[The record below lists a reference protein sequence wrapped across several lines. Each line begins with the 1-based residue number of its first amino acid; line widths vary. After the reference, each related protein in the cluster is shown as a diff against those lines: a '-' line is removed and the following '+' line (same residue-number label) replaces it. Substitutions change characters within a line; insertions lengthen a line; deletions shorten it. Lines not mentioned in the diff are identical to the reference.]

1 MADLLARFKLVDE
14 MSDRLSRMAASGQD
28 ALTKWEQAGDAVNSA
43 LGGISGGVTTAV
55 SAVDGVTKSIDRLQ
69 EQADSAADAQDRLS
83 ASLNKA
89 EKNERDFTAAVY
101 EAARAERASRN
112 LADSL
117 NKAEKSG
124 RSLADATDEAA
135 RASKELADSDNVSVA
150 AKEALIKANKEAEDA
165 LKELYGAQEQAR
177 NAQKEYDRMLSSGV
191 EDLEAFEQ
199 AAQKVSTATTELDA
213 ANRRA
218 TDATG
223 ELSGAFE
230 RASKEAAESV
240 DDVSK
245 ATEAA
250 GDLADVLVGAG
261 ILTLVSRLADEF
273 MRASGAAAVFEVGMK
288 KVSTI
293 ADTSQVSLAQ
303 MSSDLF
309 SLSMDTGIFADS
321 LEEAAYAALSASVN
335 TADAVQF
342 TGTASRLAAGGF
354 TSSATAVDVLTT
366 ALNAYGLEAGYAE
379 NISDML
385 ITTQNLGKTT
395 VDELAASVGKVIPLA
410 SAYGVEMDNLS
421 AAYAELTKGGIATA
435 EAGTYLKSML
445 NELGDSGSGVSAVLQ
460 EQTGRS
466 FSQLMAQGASLGD
479 VMAVLGESVN
489 GNAGA
494 FNELW
499 SSSEAG
505 IGALSLYNAGAD
517 QFNSTLFAMQNSIGA
532 TEAAYETM
540 TDTTAHA
547 QEELSNAANNL
558 QISIGQQI
566 NPLIKT
572 SYELGTDVLNGM
584 TRFTQE
590 HPILTKA
597 LSSAAI
603 GLGVAATGM
612 VGFSFA
618 VGKAIPAVVSFGAS
632 ICDVLG
638 PVGLAAAAVTGLV
651 AAGAALHAMMEKT
664 ADVSEHMT
672 MRTRAQQKELED
684 LNAAYEEACKRYGNM
699 SEEAGALALQISR
712 LTDEYG
718 KSGETIGE
726 FAAKIGQAGE
736 AIGNTFSGYEEAVSS
751 ADGLYDS
758 SISLVSQL
766 LMLSNQSDTTGTALA
781 AMSGIVDKLN
791 ADYSDLGLTVD
802 ETTGKLSYSISDL
815 YEYITQAADEQKQQA
830 AVDAL
835 VESLGR
841 FEAVREASV
850 QASGEVAA
858 AWDNY
863 DALEKKW
870 QGEHPVLSQIAG
882 HAAMNW
888 SGELGAAFRE
898 WEALSEAADSAHD
911 NYDTLIEDIR
921 IYCGE
926 LGYTEEETDGL
937 IRQMEHSAEAAA
949 QLAGQMTDTAEETI
963 SWQEA
968 VSTAYESVRA
978 DIGALCEAYDNV
990 YEAALESF
998 EGQYGLFDEAS
1009 MKSDDYANATVAN
1022 ARKALE
1028 SQLSYWENYSA
1039 NIDALKEL
1047 SAESLGIS
1055 EENYQALMAY
1065 VQDGSEQAAGLAESM
1080 AKALEKGDTEAVAA
1094 LASTLGEVTAMQE
1107 ELAGKTADW
1116 QTGFTEK
1123 MRQYEE
1129 EMQGMVKD
1137 MDLSDEARESAAAT
1151 ITAYADQ
1158 ILAGKDRAVQAAES
1172 VSQAVAAA
1180 LSGADTTVHIKTA
1193 TTTGIPEHARGTT
1206 NAESLFLAGE
1216 EGPELVARPA
1226 AVYASGTTDSA
1237 DFFIAGE
1244 NGPELIMG
1252 EQGSTVFPTSE
1263 TDRLLS
1269 ALNDRRQPFPVIP
1282 DSSAG
1287 TEKNRD
1293 GGAAEQIKRIL
1304 IEIAG
1309 SGAIEVGGARGTD
1322 REAILEVL
1330 YEHLKPVLMDLIQS
1344 EIYEEGELAY
1354 EY

>member
-43 LGGISGGVTTAV
+43 LGGLSGGVNTAV
-55 SAVDGVTKSIDRLQ
+55 SSVDSVTKSIDRLQ

-83 ASLNKA
+83 ASLNKT

-117 NKAEKSG
+117 NEAEKNG
-124 RSLADATDEAA
+124 RSLANAADEAA

-150 AKEALIKANKEAEDA
+150 AKEALIKANQEAEDA

-240 DDVSK
+240 DDVSR

-273 MRASGAAAVFEVGMK
+273 MRASEAAAVFEVGMK
-288 KVSTI
+288 KISTI
-293 ADTSQVSLAQ
+293 VDTSQVSLGQ
-303 MSSDLF
+303 ISSDILA
-309 SLSMDTGIFADS
+309 LSMDTGIFADS

-354 TSSATAVDVLTT
+354 TSSATAVDILTT
-366 ALNAYGLEAGYAE
+366 ALNAYGLEAGHAE

-445 NELGDSGSGVSAVLQ
+445 NELGDSGSVVSAVLS
-460 EQTGRS
+460 EQTGQS

-479 VMAVLGESVN
+479 IMAVLGESVN

-517 QFNSTLFAMQNSIGA
+517 QFNSTLNAMQSSVGA
-532 TEAAYETM
+532 TKAAYEAM
-540 TDTTAHA
+540 TDTTSHA

-566 NPLIKT
+566 NPMVKAM
-572 SYELGTDVLNGM
+572 YELGTDVLNGM
-584 TRFTQE
+584 TKFIQE
-590 HPILTKA
+590 HPVFTKV

-603 GLGVAATGM
+603 GLGVAAAGM

-618 VGKAIPAVVSFGAS
+618 VGKASKVIAGFGVSIYKA
-632 ICDVLG
+632 LG
-638 PVGLAAAAVTGLV
+638 PVGLAATAVTGLV
-651 AAGAALHAMMEKT
+651 AAGAALHAMMEEA

-672 MRTRAQQKELED
+672 MRTRAQQDELQV
-684 LNAAYEEACKRYGNM
+684 LNAEYEKACNQYGST

-712 LTDEYG
+712 LTDECERN
-718 KSGETIGE
+718 GETIGE
-726 FAAKIGQAGE
+726 FAAKIEQAGE

-751 ADGLYDS
+751 ADDLYDS
-758 SISLVSQL
+758 SISLASQL
-766 LMLSNQSDTTGTALA
+766 LVLSNQSDTTGTTLA

-802 ETTGKLSYSISDL
+802 ETTGKLNYSISDL
-815 YEYITQAADEQKQQA
+815 YEFITQAADEQKQQA
-830 AVDAL
+830 AMDAL
-835 VESLGR
+835 VESLGQ

-870 QGEHPVLSQIAG
+870 QEEHPVLSQLAG
-882 HAAMNW
+882 SSAMNW
-888 SGELGAAFRE
+888 SGELGTAFRE
-898 WEALSEAADSAHD
+898 WETLSEAAGAAHD

-921 IYCGE
+921 IYCDA
-926 LGYTEEETDGL
+926 LGYTGEETDEF
-937 IRQMEHSAEAAA
+937 IRQIESSSEATA
-949 QLAGQMTDTAEETI
+949 QFSGQMADMAEDTT

-968 VSTAYESVRA
+968 VSTAYECIRT
-978 DIGALCEAYDNV
+978 DIEELCQAYDEA

-1009 MKSDDYANATVAN
+1009 MKSDDYRNATVSN
-1022 ARKALE
+1022 AQKALE

-1039 NIDALKEL
+1039 NIDTLKEQ
-1047 SAESLGIS
+1047 SAESLGVS
-1055 EENYQALMAY
+1055 EENYQALMSY

-1080 AKALEKGDTEAVAA
+1080 ARALEEGNTEAVTV
-1094 LASTLGEVTAMQE
+1094 LANTLGEVTAKQE

-1116 QTGFTEK
+1116 QTDFTEK

-1129 EMQGMVKD
+1129 EMQGIARD
-1137 MDLSDEARESAAAT
+1137 MDLSNEARESAAAT

-1158 ILAGKDRAVQAAES
+1158 ILVGKDGAVKAAES
-1172 VSQAVAAA
+1172 VSRAVAAA
-1180 LSGADTTVHIKTA
+1180 LSSADTTVHIKT
-1193 TTTGIPEHARGTT
+1193 TTATGIPGHARGTT
-1206 NAESLFLAGE
+1206 NAENLFLAGE
-1216 EGPELVARPA
+1216 KGPELIVRPA
-1226 AVYASGTTDSA
+1226 AAYASGTTDST

-1244 NGPELIMG
+1244 NGPELIVG
-1252 EQGSTVFPTSE
+1252 ESGSTVFPTSE

-1282 DSSAG
+1282 GPG
-1287 TEKNRD
+1287 TGAEKS
-1293 GGAAEQIKRIL
+1293 GSEGALEQVKRIL

-1309 SGAIEVGGARGTD
+1309 SGAIEVGGARDTD
-1322 REAILEVL
+1322 RAAILEVL
-1330 YEHLKPVLMDLIQS
+1330 YEHLRPVLINLIQN

>member
-43 LGGISGGVTTAV
+43 LGSLSGGVTTTV
-55 SAVDGVTKSIDRLQ
+55 SAVDKVAKSIDRLQ
-69 EQADSAADAQDRLS
+69 EQADAAAGSQDKLAESLS
-83 ASLNKA
+83 KV
-89 EKNERDFTAAVY
+89 EKNERSFAAAVY

-117 NKAEKSG
+117 NKAEKNG
-124 RSLADATDEAA
+124 RGLADAVDEAA
-135 RASKELADSDNVSVA
+135 RVSKELADSDRVSAA
-150 AKEALIKANKEAEDA
+150 AKEALTKANKEAEDA
-165 LKELYGAQEQAR
+165 LKNLSEAQGRAR
-177 NAQKEYDRMLSSGV
+177 NAQKEYDRVLSSGA
-191 EDLEAFEQ
+191 EDLEAFER
-199 AAQKVSTATTELDA
+199 AAQKVSMTAAELDA

-230 RASKEAAESV
+230 RASREAAESV

-250 GDLADVLVGAG
+250 GDLADVLVAAG
-261 ILTLVSRLADEF
+261 ILALVSRLADEF
-273 MRASGAAAVFEVGMK
+273 MRASEAAAVFEVGVK
-288 KVSTI
+288 KISTI
-293 ADTSQVSLAQ
+293 ADTSQVPLAQ
-303 MSSDLF
+303 MSSDILA
-309 SLSMDTGIFADS
+309 LSMDTGIFANN

-342 TGTASRLAAGGF
+342 TGTASKLAAGGF

-366 ALNAYGLEAGYAE
+366 ALNAYGLEAGHAE

-445 NELGDSGSGVSAVLQ
+445 NELGDSGSTVSAVLL
-460 EQTGRS
+460 EQTGQS

-479 VMAVLGESVN
+479 VMAALGESVG

-517 QFNSTLFAMQNSIGA
+517 QFNSTLFAMQNSVGA
-532 TEAAYETM
+532 TEAAYEAM

-566 NPLIKT
+566 NPLIRT
-572 SYELGTDVLNGM
+572 MYELGTDVLNGM
-584 TRFTQE
+584 AKFTQE
-590 HPILTKA
+590 HPVLTKA
-597 LSSAAI
+597 LAATAV
-603 GLGVAATGM
+603 GLGVAAAGM
-612 VGFSFA
+612 VGYAFA
-618 VGKAIPAVVSFGAS
+618 VGKAIPMIAKFGTYV
-632 ICDVLG
+632 CGTLG
-638 PVGLAAAAVTGLV
+638 PLGLAAAAVAGLV
-651 AAGAALHAMMEKT
+651 AAGVALHAMMEDA

-672 MRTRAQQKELED
+672 MRAREQQDELQV
-684 LNAAYEEACKRYGNM
+684 LNAEYEKACNQYGST
-699 SEEAGALALQISR
+699 SEEAGTLALQISR
-712 LTDEYG
+712 LTDECERN
-718 KSGETIGE
+718 GETIGE
-726 FAAKIGQAGE
+726 FAARIEQAGE
-736 AIGNTFSGYEEAVSS
+736 AIGSTFSGYEEAISS
-751 ADGLYDS
+751 ADDLHDS
-758 SISLVSQL
+758 SIFLASQL
-766 LMLSNQSDTTGTALA
+766 LALSNQSDMTGTALA
-781 AMSGIVDKLN
+781 SMSGIVDKLN

-802 ETTGKLSYSISDL
+802 ETTGKLNYSVADL
-815 YEYITQAADEQKQQA
+815 YEFITQAADEQKQRA
-830 AVDAL
+830 AMDAL
-835 VESLGR
+835 VESLGQ

-850 QASGEVAA
+850 QASEEVAS

-863 DALEKKW
+863 EALEEKW
-870 QGEHPVLSQIAG
+870 QGEHPVLSQLAG
-882 HAAMNW
+882 HAAVNW
-888 SGELGAAFRE
+888 SGELGAAFHE
-898 WEALSEAADSAHD
+898 WEALSTAAGAAHD

-921 IYCGE
+921 TYCSV
-926 LGYTEEETDGL
+926 LGYTGEETDEF
-937 IRQMEHSAEAAA
+937 IRQIESSSEAAA
-949 QLAGQMTDTAEETI
+949 QFSGQMADTAEDTV

-968 VSTAYESVRA
+968 VSTAYERVRA
-978 DIGALCEAYDNV
+978 DIGALCEAYDKA

-998 EGQYGLFDEAS
+998 GGQYGLFDEAS
-1009 MKSDDYANATVAN
+1009 RKSDDYVNATVAN
-1022 ARKALE
+1022 AQKALE

-1047 SAESLGIS
+1047 SAQSLGIS
-1055 EENYQALMAY
+1055 EENYRALMSY

-1080 AKALEKGDTEAVAA
+1080 AKALEQGDAEAVAA
-1094 LASTLGEVTAMQE
+1094 LANTLGEVTAKQE
-1107 ELAGKTADW
+1107 ELASKTADW
-1116 QTGFTEK
+1116 QTDFTEK

-1129 EMQGMVKD
+1129 EMQGTIKD
-1137 MDLSDEARESAAAT
+1137 MDLSDEAREAASAT

-1158 ILAGKDRAVQAAES
+1158 ILAGKESAVRAAES

-1180 LSGADTTVHIKTA
+1180 LSSADTTVRIKTA
-1193 TTTGIPEHARGTT
+1193 TTTGIPGHARGTT
-1206 NAESLFLAGE
+1206 NAENLFLAGE

-1226 AVYASGTTDSA
+1226 AAYASGTTDST

-1252 EQGSTVFPTSE
+1252 EQGSTVFPASE
-1263 TDRLLS
+1263 TDRLIS
-1269 ALNDRRQPFPVIP
+1269 ALNDRGQPFPALP
-1282 DSSAG
+1282 GPG
-1287 TEKNRD
+1287 TGAEKS
-1293 GGAAEQIKRIL
+1293 GGAAEQVKRIL

-1309 SGAIEVGGARGTD
+1309 SGAIEVGGAGGADKET
-1322 REAILEVL
+1322 ILGVL
-1330 YEHLKPVLMDLIQS
+1330 YEHLTPVLMSLLQG
-1344 EIYEEGELAY
+1344 EIYEEGEMAY